1 MLAIKVILYKM
12 TNEIVLKVYALAITA
27 MKIVK
32 LCIILLYV
40 WFWLEIIK
48 GTYIEVLI
56 ACLD

>member
-1 MLAIKVILYKM
+1 M